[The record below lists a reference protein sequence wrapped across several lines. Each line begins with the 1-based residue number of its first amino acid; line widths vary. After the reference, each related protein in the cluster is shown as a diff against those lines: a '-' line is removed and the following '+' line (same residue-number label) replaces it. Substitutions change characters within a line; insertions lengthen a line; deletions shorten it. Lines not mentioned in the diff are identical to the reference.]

1 MSSTVL
7 LMEEYQFFGFLTLIC
22 ATVGGVI
29 AVRELTEKD
38 SVKQI
43 KNRLLIGKGLY
54 TIYM

>member
-29 AVRELTEKD
+29 AVRELTEKI
-38 SVKQI
+38 Q
-43 KNRLLIGKGLY
+43 
-54 TIYM
+54 